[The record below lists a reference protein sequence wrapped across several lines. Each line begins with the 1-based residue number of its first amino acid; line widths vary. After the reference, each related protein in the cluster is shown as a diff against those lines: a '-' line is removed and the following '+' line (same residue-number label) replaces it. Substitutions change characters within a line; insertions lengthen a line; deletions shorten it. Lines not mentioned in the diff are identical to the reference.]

1 MKITN
6 NKQHE
11 IAVRE
16 INDRIKAINDYLGE
30 GDETKLSEPYLI
42 RIPPGYIRT
51 ADEFRAMLEIPI
63 TSQLKTNVA
72 YHLILSDLYSLL
84 LNRYKVWGTLREMI
98 IKSQIVNI
106 AMKRFIIRV
115 SYYLFISTLI
125 VIFSAGSLDRFFENS
140 MLLIVIF
147 FILEIISISIKKI
160 FNVSVYA
167 SCFITYLILYT
178 YASFVFFKI
187 EFRSIAIL
195 FLLHFVFTL
204 TEDIIAKSK
213 H

>member
-106 AMKRFIIRV
+106 AAICESV
-115 SYYLFISTLI
+115 SRQHK
-125 VIFSAGSLDRFFENS
+125 LD
-140 MLLIVIF
+140 
-147 FILEIISISIKKI
+147 
-160 FNVSVYA
+160 
-167 SCFITYLILYT
+167 
-178 YASFVFFKI
+178 
-187 EFRSIAIL
+187 
-195 FLLHFVFTL
+195 
-204 TEDIIAKSK
+204 
-213 H
+213 

>member
-72 YHLILSDLYSLL
+72 YHLILSDLCKASAEVGLKL
-84 LNRYKVWGTLREMI
+84 VFFNGDF
-98 IKSQIVNI
+98 KSNQ
-106 AMKRFIIRV
+106 RV
-115 SYYLFISTLI
+115 SQHFSQNEKRTRKAQEVRGHYQGCKTSYQALI
-125 VIFSAGSLDRFFENS
+125 QS
-140 MLLIVIF
+140 
-147 FILEIISISIKKI
+147 
-160 FNVSVYA
+160 
-167 SCFITYLILYT
+167 
-178 YASFVFFKI
+178 
-187 EFRSIAIL
+187 
-195 FLLHFVFTL
+195 
-204 TEDIIAKSK
+204 
-213 H
+213 

>member
-106 AMKRFIIRV
+106 AAICESILVKLTSKNGGYVKRVQKLLKSGVICEECARSLEWLWNRRKGIH
-115 SYYLFISTLI
+115 LFE
-125 VIFSAGSLDRFFENS
+125 LD
-140 MLLIVIF
+140 
-147 FILEIISISIKKI
+147 
-160 FNVSVYA
+160 
-167 SCFITYLILYT
+167 
-178 YASFVFFKI
+178 KI
-187 EFRSIAIL
+187 EC
-195 FLLHFVFTL
+195 
-204 TEDIIAKSK
+204 KSSA
-213 H
+213 